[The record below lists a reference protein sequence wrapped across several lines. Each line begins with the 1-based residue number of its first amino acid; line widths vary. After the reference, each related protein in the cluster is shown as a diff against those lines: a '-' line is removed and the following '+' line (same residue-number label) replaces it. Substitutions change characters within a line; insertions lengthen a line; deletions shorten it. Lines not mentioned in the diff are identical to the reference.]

1 MIGVR
6 SIAEPTVKDTI
17 IHRMDPRAKILI
29 LISVA
34 FVAVTLDNPETMFLL
49 FLIVLSGFAL
59 ARMPAIKLKTLAI
72 LLILLIWGTV
82 YSQALFY
89 SQLPR
94 TVIFTIISPDF
105 PVLGWMTNGGLFV
118 YAEGLQHGAIQG
130 LRSASIM
137 SLGLLICW
145 TTDSRDMLNGLVGL
159 SVPYSVAFMVVTAV
173 RFLPII
179 ITEVTTVITVQRLR
193 GFSPKKFGSGI
204 IKTSLNIL
212 TPTLSNCDNKVSLQH
227 VYKWNLLQFRLKT
240 CLCNR
245 QGIPVIEI
253 KKLSRSFGNL
263 LAVDNLNLDVGNEI
277 FGLLGPNGAG
287 KSTTVMMLTTLL
299 RPSSGTA
306 KVCGY
311 DIVKDS
317 KKVRSKISYV
327 PQDMAVDRKLT
338 GRENVMLYAKLY
350 GILDRNSK
358 VDEVI
363 EMMGLSDRADDLVAK
378 YSGGMRRRLE
388 LAQAL
393 VHEPEVLFLDEPT
406 LGLDVGGRKKIWE
419 HIKMLKAEGMTIF
432 MTTHYLEEAEKYCNR
447 VAIIDKGRITAIGS
461 PENLVSSAGEN
472 ASLNDVF
479 LEKVKTPEEQ
489 AGFNSTQFRNLL
501 RRR

>member
-1 MIGVR
+1 
-6 SIAEPTVKDTI
+6 
-17 IHRMDPRAKILI
+17 
-29 LISVA
+29 
-34 FVAVTLDNPETMFLL
+34 
-49 FLIVLSGFAL
+49 
-59 ARMPAIKLKTLAI
+59 
-72 LLILLIWGTV
+72 
-82 YSQALFY
+82 
-89 SQLPR
+89 
-94 TVIFTIISPDF
+94 
-105 PVLGWMTNGGLFV
+105 
-118 YAEGLQHGAIQG
+118 
-130 LRSASIM
+130 
-137 SLGLLICW
+137 
-145 TTDSRDMLNGLVGL
+145 
-159 SVPYSVAFMVVTAV
+159 
-173 RFLPII
+173 
-179 ITEVTTVITVQRLR
+179 
-193 GFSPKKFGSGI
+193 
-204 IKTSLNIL
+204 
-212 TPTLSNCDNKVSLQH
+212 
-227 VYKWNLLQFRLKT
+227 
-240 CLCNR
+240 
-245 QGIPVIEI
+245 VIEI
-253 KKLSRSFGNL
+253 RKLSRSFGNL
-263 LAVDNLNLDVGNEI
+263 LAVDNLDLDVGNEI

-338 GRENVMLYAKLY
+338 GRENVLLFAKLY
-350 GILDRNSK
+350 GIPNRNSK

-363 EMMGLSDRADDLVAK
+363 EMMGLSDRAGDLVAK

-406 LGLDVGGRKKIWE
+406 LGLDVSGRRKIWE

-447 VAIIDKGRITAIGS
+447 VAIIDKGKVAAVGS
-461 PENLVSSAGEN
+461 PENLVSSIGEN

-479 LEKVKTPEEQ
+479 LDKVKTPEEQ

>member
-1 MIGVR
+1 M
-6 SIAEPTVKDTI
+6 
-17 IHRMDPRAKILI
+17 
-29 LISVA
+29 
-34 FVAVTLDNPETMFLL
+34 
-49 FLIVLSGFAL
+49 
-59 ARMPAIKLKTLAI
+59 
-72 LLILLIWGTV
+72 
-82 YSQALFY
+82 
-89 SQLPR
+89 
-94 TVIFTIISPDF
+94 
-105 PVLGWMTNGGLFV
+105 
-118 YAEGLQHGAIQG
+118 
-130 LRSASIM
+130 
-137 SLGLLICW
+137 
-145 TTDSRDMLNGLVGL
+145 
-159 SVPYSVAFMVVTAV
+159 
-173 RFLPII
+173 
-179 ITEVTTVITVQRLR
+179 
-193 GFSPKKFGSGI
+193 
-204 IKTSLNIL
+204 
-212 TPTLSNCDNKVSLQH
+212 
-227 VYKWNLLQFRLKT
+227 
-240 CLCNR
+240 
-245 QGIPVIEI
+245 IEI

-350 GILDRNSK
+350 GIPDRNSK

-378 YSGGMRRRLE
+378 YSGGMRRRLQ

-393 VHEPEVLFLDEPT
+393 VHNPEVLFLDEPT

-489 AGFNSTQFRNLL
+489 AGFNFTQFRNLL